1 MSKDNKIE
9 KPIKIKYFLFLT
21 KIVNKFRNVCKLH
34 DLVCQKFQKV
44 KAFEKVNKLMH
55 FNQDFKQ
62 IKHQKLQVL
71 EILVPH
77 TEVKVYQK

>member
-1 MSKDNKIE
+1 
-9 KPIKIKYFLFLT
+9 
-21 KIVNKFRNVCKLH
+21 
-34 DLVCQKFQKV
+34 
-44 KAFEKVNKLMH
+44 MH